1 MNQKDCQLKMSSLS
15 FICPWGF
22 IPQLL
27 SPYKSILLAQRIEA
41 HFRDLL

>member
-27 SPYKSILLAQRIEA
+27 SPYKSILLVEIIEA
-41 HFRDLL
+41 HFCDLL